1 MKEMKSKY
9 SGKIGMQ
16 YKYFSINS
24 KEAQYDSEKR
34 IITGYAAVFGNKDKA
49 GDILIKDASPRVFRI
64 EDRKVMQ

>member
-49 GDILIKDASPRVFRI
+49 GK
-64 EDRKVMQ
+64 